1 MNSELWRLIRAT
13 VCRHSIILG
22 DPARKAE
29 RKCVN
34 LHWSPALGENYNIGD
49 YLSYWVVDFAKKA
62 NGITDDRVKKTQH
75 LYAIGSILDF
85 GFQDATVWGSGLIRE
100 KSDFKWRK
108 FRKLDI
114 RSVRGPE
121 TRRVLMDNGYQ
132 CPESY
137 GDPAILTPLLY
148 TPDNIQKTHEYKVI
162 QHYSLP
168 KASENSLS
176 PVVGKDWTVFIDQL
190 VEAKLV
196 ISSSLHGI
204 ILAESYGIPAV
215 MLKPGNLDYFKYRD
229 YYYSTER
236 YDFPVANSIEEAL
249 EMQPAPLPDIRS
261 IQDNILSCFPR
272 DLWTENQ

>member
-1 MNSELWRLIRAT
+1 MNSERLRLIKAT
-13 VCRHSIILG
+13 VRRHSMILG
-22 DPARKAE
+22 DPTRKAE
-29 RKCVN
+29 RRRVN
-34 LHWSPALGENYNIGD
+34 LHWSPALGPNYNLGD
-49 YLSYWVVDFAKKA
+49 YLSYFVVEYAKLI
-62 NGITDDRVKKTQH
+62 NGITNDRVKKTRH
-75 LYAIGSILDF
+75 LYAVGSILDF
-85 GFQDATVWGSGLIRE
+85 GYQDATVWGSGLIRD
-100 KSDFKWRK
+100 KSDFRWRK

-121 TRRVLMDNGYQ
+121 TRRVLMANGYQ

-148 TPDNIQKTHEYKVI
+148 TPKNVEKTYDYKVI
-162 QHYSLP
+162 QHYSLQ
-168 KASENSLS
+168 KASENNLS

-190 VEAKLV
+190 LEAKLV

-204 ILAESYGIPAV
+204 ILAEAYGIPAV

-236 YDFPVANSIEEAL
+236 YDFPIANSVEEAL
-249 EMQPAPLPDIRS
+249 EMQPAPLPDIPS
-261 IQDNILSCFPR
+261 MQNNILDCFPS